1 MRTGTSEPERCAGG
15 GGASGVLGGGGREG
29 GGDLYSLEQIPEF
42 FRKKPSLRDTRRITQ
57 EEGRQVECVPAASRT
72 CSRVKELEKKRI
84 LSPKLKSASLWLE
97 HVLLGGTWLEGSL
110 WNHGAGEG
118 VRKVPRTTYNTQV
131 PPQFK
136 NNC

>member
-1 MRTGTSEPERCAGG
+1 MGGSLLTGRN
-15 GGASGVLGGGGREG
+15 
-29 GGDLYSLEQIPEF
+29 
-42 FRKKPSLRDTRRITQ
+42 
-57 EEGRQVECVPAASRT
+57 
-72 CSRVKELEKKRI
+72 SRVFQKEAKSEGHSQNHAVRGTAGRVRSSCVKNMQQGQGTREKRI
-84 LSPKLKSASLWLE
+84 LYPKLKSASLWLE